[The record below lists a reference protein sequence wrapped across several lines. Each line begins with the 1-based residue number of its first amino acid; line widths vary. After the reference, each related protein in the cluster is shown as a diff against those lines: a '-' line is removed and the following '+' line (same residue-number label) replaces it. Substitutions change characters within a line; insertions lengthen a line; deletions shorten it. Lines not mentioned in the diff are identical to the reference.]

1 MNSRRASFVV
11 KINELRRLLTTPD
24 IGTFAR
30 AKAMGGQYIANTSC
44 VSVANTLY
52 GSAAG
57 NAEAA
62 VYTCINDNLVLL
74 WENFGAQYSPC
85 INELQSLNAAFPLGD
100 VTPTTSTE
108 AGSSA
113 AGDVITELPHTG
125 PVNTTAVGVRMASLC
140 AMTSD
145 SINDNLCYCGK
156 LCAQYSPC
164 INEFQSLNAAFPL
177 GDVTPTLNDY
187 SPTTC

>member
-1 MNSRRASFVV
+1 MNSRRACFVV

-62 VYTCINDNLVLL
+62 VYTCINDNLCYCGKLC
-74 WENFGAQYSPC
+74 AQYSPC

-145 SINDNLCYCGK
+145 SK
-156 LCAQYSPC
+156 V
-164 INEFQSLNAAFPL
+164 F
-177 GDVTPTLNDY
+177 
-187 SPTTC
+187 